1 MSVYHHRAAQ
11 IVSDQILYSWRNKDK
26 WINPFISNNV
36 QQSVSSHDFPSPDS
50 LFQDHSKKTKISLE
64 FKPYTETKRGVM
76 TGLGQAIAYLN
87 KSHASILVCSSVVD
101 DFKMGDYLIKTF
113 NKFIYGKLPIALFT
127 YDGEN
132 LENLKLAVD
141 FDPNL
146 FDKNKINQIPFKGSG
161 LPYFAFWR
169 DLPIDGIYKLCKS
182 ANDVSL
188 KTNRSEEVWDE
199 FFYKYYAPSECL
211 GTLNDIE
218 SNIYF
223 EDMKTK
229 MIPFS
234 TRKKNLRIEVS
245 NKKITE
251 KEALKILEKKSW
263 SKEETDNNYRDYK
276 KNFFNFMN
284 HNNLWDENFYL
295 TPLGSRFLERYE
307 KNIKSPQVLI
317 DEMSQILLVEGK
329 HHNLIEEI
337 KEISNKNF
345 NDETAYLEHIFNEM
359 DKRGHVA
366 KNPER
371 KTSGARK
378 YLTAEKQLWGRLD
391 LIKKNSSNRY
401 FFNKD
406 GYVFNN
412 KRIDK
417 LVKDYYL
424 NYGDVNSKTVFDNR
438 AYN

>member
-76 TGLGQAIAYLN
+76 TGLGQTIAYLN

-211 GTLNDIE
+211 ETLNDIE

-234 TRKKNLRIEVS
+234 TRKKNLRSEVS

-251 KEALKILEKKSW
+251 KEALKMLEK
-263 SKEETDNNYRDYK
+263 
-276 KNFFNFMN
+276 
-284 HNNLWDENFYL
+284 
-295 TPLGSRFLERYE
+295 
-307 KNIKSPQVLI
+307 
-317 DEMSQILLVEGK
+317 
-329 HHNLIEEI
+329 
-337 KEISNKNF
+337 
-345 NDETAYLEHIFNEM
+345 
-359 DKRGHVA
+359 
-366 KNPER
+366 
-371 KTSGARK
+371 
-378 YLTAEKQLWGRLD
+378 
-391 LIKKNSSNRY
+391 
-401 FFNKD
+401 
-406 GYVFNN
+406 
-412 KRIDK
+412 
-417 LVKDYYL
+417 
-424 NYGDVNSKTVFDNR
+424 
-438 AYN
+438 

>member
-211 GTLNDIE
+211 ETLNDIE

-378 YLTAEKQLWGRLD
+378 YLTAEKQLWGRLN